1 MIYSVAYLAKEEGAK
16 SHISRGLSPTLSKN
30 AYTTYGVIT
39 MSSSL
44 DINPDILVLLGS
56 LLSVI
61 VSQNLST
68 DEINVL
74 GNFLTQVGAS
84 LLTKAAQQQSLQS
97 KEELKSQIVNMEKQ
111 LENLKRQ
118 LC

>member
-1 MIYSVAYLAKEEGAK
+1 
-16 SHISRGLSPTLSKN
+16 
-30 AYTTYGVIT
+30 
-39 MSSSL
+39 MSSSS

-74 GNFLTQVGAS
+74 GNFLAQIGAS

-97 KEELKSQIVNMEKQ
+97 KEELKKQIVDMEKQ

>member
-1 MIYSVAYLAKEEGAK
+1 
-16 SHISRGLSPTLSKN
+16 
-30 AYTTYGVIT
+30 
-39 MSSSL
+39 MSSSSSN
-44 DINPDILVLLGS
+44 INPDTLVLISS
-56 LLSVI
+56 LISVLI
-61 VSQNLST
+61 SQNLSN

-74 GNFLTQVGAS
+74 GNVLTQIGAS

-97 KEELKSQIVNMEKQ
+97 KEELKNQISDMEKQ

>member
-1 MIYSVAYLAKEEGAK
+1 
-16 SHISRGLSPTLSKN
+16 
-30 AYTTYGVIT
+30 
-39 MSSSL
+39 MSSSSSN
-44 DINPDILVLLGS
+44 INPDILVLISS
-56 LLSVI
+56 LISVLI
-61 VSQNLST
+61 SQNLST

-74 GNFLTQVGAS
+74 GNVLTQIGAS

-97 KEELKSQIVNMEKQ
+97 KEELKDKISDMEKQ

>member
-1 MIYSVAYLAKEEGAK
+1 
-16 SHISRGLSPTLSKN
+16 
-30 AYTTYGVIT
+30 
-39 MSSSL
+39 MSSSS

-74 GNFLTQVGAS
+74 GNFLAQIGAS

-97 KEELKSQIVNMEKQ
+97 KEELKKQIIDMEKQ